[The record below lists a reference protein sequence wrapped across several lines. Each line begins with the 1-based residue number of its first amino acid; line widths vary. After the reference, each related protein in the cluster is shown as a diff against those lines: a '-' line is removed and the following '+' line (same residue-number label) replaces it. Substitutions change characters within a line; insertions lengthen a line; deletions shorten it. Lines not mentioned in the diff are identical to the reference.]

1 MYAYNLYW
9 DAKRSMLLYPNTKQI
24 SEKFGSYW
32 KGREEPKDNQCK
44 VGFVNVL
51 NEDNFLDFGI
61 GDEVIDKLLEE

>member
-1 MYAYNLYW
+1 MDKYKTKDDDLKQMYAYNLYW

-32 KGREEPKDNQCK
+32 KGREEPKYNQCK

-51 NEDNFLDFGI
+51 N
-61 GDEVIDKLLEE
+61 